1 MSRTT
6 INPCL
11 GNWVIV
17 FVWLLILSHFHSLF
31 LLLHPGALVL
41 IGNDATVWLNVSRSL
56 EQQWSIM
63 LIRTSGICGALNT
76 NRSLWYSD
84 SVFFFLRDSL
94 IIRKVYQTITSL
106 SFTHA
111 QNNSWALVRLLVQ
124 TYCSI
129 LDVEASCLTLAYLL
143 TCANCAGKILSE
155 PQHVFLVVLIQ
166 VCFWIHGLSSNQ
178 WLTHSKLLL
187 ASVPHFHQ

>member
-84 SVFFFLRDSL
+84 LVFFFKGTVWLL
-94 IIRKVYQTITSL
+94 EKYT
-106 SFTHA
+106 
-111 QNNSWALVRLLVQ
+111 RLLP
-124 TYCSI
+124 
-129 LDVEASCLTLAYLL
+129 AYLL
-143 TCANCAGKILSE
+143 HTLRITPKNPL
-155 PQHVFLVVLIQ
+155 LVMTPP
-166 VCFWIHGLSSNQ
+166 VCTV
-178 WLTHSKLLL
+178 WLTAHACLL
-187 ASVPHFHQ
+187 AQWDNSALYKYVTLLSALFYIIYCL